1 VRNWFPC
8 ISQFHQP
15 NGYKTHYALR
25 CFTFTWT
32 EPIANKTTYPSRAHG
47 FSLGFLGG
55 VRVSHVFCVV
65 LCCAVLCCVVLCC
78 VCLVLLFFFVLCFIS
93 PILPLSLGFLILIT
107 PRFSLKFLSLY
118 FDIIYLKTFLMYEF
132 RSQRKCSFWAIRDN
146 WVRSIVV
153 QNGES

>member
-1 VRNWFPC
+1 MRNWFPC

-25 CFTFTWT
+25 NFTFTWT
-32 EPIANKTTYPSRAHG
+32 EPIANKTTHPSRAHG
-47 FSLGFLGG
+47 FILGFLGG

-65 LCCAVLCCVVLCC
+65 LCCVVLCC
-78 VCLVLLFFFVLCFIS
+78 VCLVLLFVFVLCFIS
-93 PILPLSLGFLILIT
+93 PILPLSLGCLILIT

-118 FDIIYLKTFLMYEF
+118 FDIIYLKTFSMYEF